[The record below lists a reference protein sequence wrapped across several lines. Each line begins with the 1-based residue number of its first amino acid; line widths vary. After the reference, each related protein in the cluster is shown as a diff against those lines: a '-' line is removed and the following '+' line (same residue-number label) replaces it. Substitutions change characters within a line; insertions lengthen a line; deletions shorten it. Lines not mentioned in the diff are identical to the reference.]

1 MTTGTHWAVRRA
13 MKARYTASKRPT
25 KDGTGRVMAFRHP
38 LRKDARGKQ
47 GLKMQRGLNTADE
60 ARAQALADEMTELL
74 QDSSWHSI
82 AKRAEAER
90 RFDPLVV
97 RAFYDEIETTPFNSW
112 EVRQSALPL
121 PTAEEGY
128 TQVMLVG
135 PTGAGK
141 SSLLRHL
148 IGLHPR
154 DDFPATS
161 ASRTTIADIEAIT
174 SEGAIYRAVVTF
186 FNEWTIHTNVHECV
200 ANACVALWDDLS
212 DDRLAERLLTHRDL
226 RFRLGYIIGSWQ
238 QSASDPEAE
247 NDWAY
252 TDDNGDVN
260 EAVELSDSEIP
271 TEADLDRMQTT
282 LKSFLDRLRA
292 LAAEAKR
299 RVQVELNV
307 ELDSLS
313 ESDKEEA
320 QDRFEDIVQSLS
332 DFDDL
337 VNDIMEEIKRRFESL
352 DDGSLR
358 THPNGWPQS
367 WHWGTDDREAFV
379 HAVRRFSSND
389 ADAFGTLLTP
399 VVDGIR
405 FQGQFFP
412 EFADCRPRLIL
423 LDGEGLGHVSDSA
436 AGVATRIAKRFGDVD
451 VVLLVD
457 TAKAPM
463 LDAPTSVLRAI
474 AASGYQK
481 KLAIAFTHVDLVRG
495 QANLP
500 TFEAQRA
507 HILSSVHQRLAS
519 IKENVGQPAVR
530 SLEREL
536 DDRCFMLGYLY
547 RPLTEKQRG
556 PVRDLVRLVEF
567 CEDAIVPEVLP
578 DVCPVYE
585 PAGLV
590 LAIQSATLAFRTR
603 WNGILGTTR
612 RWSHVKALNR
622 RIVLEIDNAEYRDLR
637 PVADLV
643 ARLSESI
650 TQFLDRPI
658 RWKPRTPTD
667 AEADEAVS
675 RVQRQV
681 FDRLHDFVERRILRV
696 PRQQWVQ
703 AFGYRGRGSTFDRAR
718 MIQTI
723 YESATPIPGPV
734 LDPNSERFLREMR
747 LLAHEAILEGGGELI
762 SDLRG
767 LPSHAHGRNDAA

>member
-1 MTTGTHWAVRRA
+1 M
-13 MKARYTASKRPT
+13 S
-25 KDGTGRVMAFRHP
+25 FRHP
-38 LRKDARGKQ
+38 LRKDPRGKQ

-60 ARAQALADEMTELL
+60 AGAQALVEQMNELL
-74 QDSSWHSI
+74 RNTDWHSI
-82 AKRAEAER
+82 AKRAEAEH
-90 RFDPLVV
+90 RFDPIVV

-112 EVRQSALPL
+112 EVRQAALPL

-128 TQVMLVG
+128 THVMMVG

-174 SEGAIYRAVVTF
+174 SDGSMYRAVVTF

-200 ANACVALWDDLS
+200 ANACAALWENDVPDDK
-212 DDRLAERLLTHRDL
+212 LAERLLTHRDL
-226 RFRLGYIIGSWQ
+226 RFRLGHVIGAWKQTTSN
-238 QSASDPEAE
+238 PEDE
-247 NDWAY
+247 SDWAY
-252 TDDNGDVN
+252 SDDTDDRDDADDV
-260 EAVELSDSEIP
+260 SDREVAD
-271 TEADLDRMQTT
+271 EADLDRMQAT
-282 LKSFLDRLRA
+282 LESFLDRLRA

-299 RVQVELNV
+299 RLQAELNV

-313 ESDKEEA
+313 ESEREEA
-320 QDRFEDIVQSLS
+320 QDRFEDSVQSLS

-337 VNDIMEEIKRRFESL
+337 VNDIMGEIKRRFEFL
-352 DDGSLR
+352 TDGRLR

-367 WHWGTDDREAFV
+367 WHWGTDDRDSFI
-379 HAVRRFSSND
+379 HTVRRFTSND

-412 EFADCRPRLIL
+412 EFADCRPRLVL
-423 LDGEGLGHVSDSA
+423 LDGEGLGHVNDSE

-451 VVLLVD
+451 VILLVD

-500 TFEAQRA
+500 TFEAQRS
-507 HILSSVHQRLAS
+507 HVLSSVHQRLS
-519 IKENVGQPAVR
+519 GIKEAVGQPAVR
-530 SLEREL
+530 SLEREI
-536 DDRCFMLGYLY
+536 DDRCFMLGYLD
-547 RPLTEKQRG
+547 RPLTEKHRG
-556 PVRDLVRLVEF
+556 PVRELVRLIEF

-590 LAIQSATLAFRTR
+590 LAIQSATREFRTR
-603 WNGILGTTR
+603 WNGILEATR
-612 RWSHVKALNR
+612 RWPQVKALNR

-637 PVADLV
+637 PVADFV
-643 ARLSESI
+643 ARLSEAI
-650 TQFLDRPI
+650 TQFLDRPS
-658 RWKPRTPTD
+658 RWKPRVPSD
-667 AEADEAVS
+667 AEADEALA
-675 RVQRQV
+675 RVQREV
-681 FDRLHDFVERRILRV
+681 FDRLHGFVEKRILQI
-696 PRQQWVQ
+696 PRQQWVR
-703 AFGYRGRGSTFDRAR
+703 AFECRGRGSTFDRAR
-718 MIQTI
+718 TIQTI
-723 YESATPIPGPV
+723 YESATPIPGLV
-734 LDPNSERFLREMR
+734 LDPNSERFLREVR
-747 LLAHEAILEGGGELI
+747 VLAHGAIVEGGGELI
-762 SDLRG
+762 SDLPG
-767 LPSHAHGRNDAA
+767 LPASDAPERTNA